1 MIKKAREAILH
12 CRRLR
17 VLTGA
22 GISAESG
29 VPTFRGANG
38 LWGKYNVMELATP
51 EAFQRNPEL
60 VWKFYNWRREVIAK
74 VKPNPAHK
82 ALVDLE
88 KIIPD
93 FLLITQN
100 VDGLHQQAGNKNM
113 VELHGNIWWV
123 KCTTC
128 EYLAQDRSIPLPSLP
143 TCPKCSSLLRPN
155 VVWFG
160 EALDPEVLDKAIE
173 AIEKTEVLLVIG
185 TSAVVQPAA
194 SLIWLAKEKG
204 ALIIEINIEKT
215 EASEIA
221 DITLLGKAGEV
232 LPQLVK
238 SFRE

>member
-1 MIKKAREAILH
+1 
-12 CRRLR
+12 
-17 VLTGA
+17 
-22 GISAESG
+22 
-29 VPTFRGANG
+29 
-38 LWGKYNVMELATP
+38 
-51 EAFQRNPEL
+51 

-82 ALVDLE
+82 ALVELE

-128 EYLAQDRSIPLPSLP
+128 KYLDENRQILPPLPI
-143 TCPKCSSLLRPN
+143 CPKCGSLLRPN

-173 AIEKTEVLLVIG
+173 AIENTEVLLVIG

-194 SLIWLAKEKG
+194 SLIWLAKKHG
-204 ALIIEINIEKT
+204 ALIIEINVEKT
-215 EASEIA
+215 EATGIA